1 MSELLT
7 AVEKGISSVNMM
19 IVQIEQMNSAS
30 ENNMDIDEGSG
41 SLHPSRSIDITIL
54 S

>member
-1 MSELLT
+1 MGELVT
-7 AVEKGISSVNMM
+7 AVEKGAASVGRVMAR
-19 IVQIEQMNSAS
+19 IEQSNGAG

-41 SLHPSRSIDITIL
+41 SIHPSRSMDISIL